1 MSKKIAFATMVLVLA
16 VASTPAFAIS
26 NQALQQGTK
35 ETRQLLRLMDTDQN
49 GEVSKAEFM
58 RFMEAE
64 FDRLDV
70 DHSGALSVRELS
82 RFPFHYAPGRVG
94 GTTHR

>member
-1 MSKKIAFATMVLVLA
+1 
-16 VASTPAFAIS
+16 
-26 NQALQQGTK
+26 
-35 ETRQLLRLMDTDQN
+35 
-49 GEVSKAEFM
+49 M